1 MDFYFFSFFFFN
13 PKLKEDPWVSFSL
26 CRLKMFLKSIK
37 QCIKGSSKDQVSPIH
52 SQVGCSEWQKRW
64 MYKPPWLAA
73 NEAGVFG

>member
-1 MDFYFFSFFFFN
+1 MDFFFFFFFT

-52 SQVGCSEWQKRW
+52 SQVGCGERQKRR
-64 MYKPPWLAA
+64 MYKPPWLSA
-73 NEAGVFG
+73 NEAGVFR